1 MIFIKIT
8 EFWEFKKYI
17 MPTKENK
24 WFLLIVLSLIWGS
37 SFILIKRGL
46 VGLTPFQLG
55 SLRVI
60 FAGLFLLII
69 GFKSLK
75 TIPADKWKFVVL
87 TALFG
92 ILLPVYLFAFAQVGI
107 SSSVSGILN
116 SLTPL
121 YTLLLG
127 ALAFGLVFKRNQIFG
142 VVLGLA
148 GCLMLVLNNDSAH
161 TEENYF
167 YALFVVAAT
176 FCYALNVNLVK
187 RYLSD
192 VSPLSIIT
200 GNFAVLLIPALV
212 ALSFTDF
219 HTVIQKPEAL
229 HSMWFVIILGT
240 MGTGIANLIYYKLIQ
255 ISSPLFASSVTYI
268 IPIVAFGWGLLDG
281 EMLTPFQFLGSF
293 VILTGIY
300 MASKK

>member
-1 MIFIKIT
+1 MFS
-8 EFWEFKKYI
+8 
-17 MPTKENK
+17 KENK
-24 WFLLIVLSLIWGS
+24 WFLLVLLSLIWGS

-55 SLRVI
+55 SLRII
-60 FAGLFLLII
+60 FAALFLLII
-69 GFKSLK
+69 AFKNLK
-75 TIPADKWKFVVL
+75 TIPAAKWKYIAL

-121 YTLLLG
+121 YTLLIG
-127 ALAFGLVFKRNQIFG
+127 ALGFGLLFKRNQVFG
-142 VVLGLA
+142 VILGLG
-148 GCLMLVLNNDSAH
+148 GCLMLVMNGDSTHAQ
-161 TEENYF
+161 ENYF

-200 GNFAVLLIPALV
+200 GNFALLLIPAIAVLG
-212 ALSFTDF
+212 FTDF
-219 HTVIQKPEAL
+219 FTAVQKPETV
-229 HSMWFVIILGT
+229 HSIWYIIILGII
-240 MGTGIANLIYYKLIQ
+240 GTGIANLIYYKLIQ
-255 ISSPLFASSVTYI
+255 ISSPLFASSVTYV
-268 IPIVAFGWGLLDG
+268 IPIVAFGWGLLDS
-281 EMLTPFQFLGSF
+281 ETLTPFQFLGSF
-293 VILTGIY
+293 IILTGVY
-300 MASKK
+300 LSSKK